1 MAVVNL
7 REPTE
12 KFLKDVGVTDL
23 DGLLILLKKVP
34 VSEREIIAADLCH
47 VFQIKKSDILD
58 QFKKLCK

>member
-34 VSEREIIAADLCH
+34 VSEREIIAADLCY
-47 VFQIKKSDILD
+47 VFQIRKSDILD
-58 QFKKLCK
+58 HFKKLCK

>member
-1 MAVVNL
+1 MVIVNF

-12 KFLKDVGVTDL
+12 KFLKDVNVTDL
-23 DGLLILLKKVP
+23 DGLLLLLKRVP

-58 QFKKLCK
+58 HFKKLCK